1 MYVHKTERMSV
12 GAVVLAIAS
21 YVGVLAA
28 IVLLFGMVGG

>member
-1 MYVHKTERMSV
+1 MYMHKAESMSV
-12 GAVVLAIAS
+12 GTLVLAIVS